1 MYFSRHRKK
10 DLCCSWQDLRTRP
23 AGFNSTERRWNGL
36 CFQIH
41 FPSVRLFSYLL
52 AVLFVKVTYFRR
64 GFSSKLHLTPVEY
77 PPKSRHT
84 PISQPQMH
92 DITNGDQTPNQP
104 FKRVKFSS
112 PVSSPFTNQLSLNIK
127 SRAPSGPVAPSIRI
141 RASNSPHDT
150 PSNLAVQATH
160 YGTLSAHRHGSLS
173 DFSTVP
179 DARTFDLSDNS
190 KSRLGPGKPLKTL
203 ASFLD
208 GFLVMARNATQMQVE
223 ASSRSSVKRKRAKS
237 IRPTNTNT
245 TSNESSLLYSTL
257 ETARGDGDSRPL
269 RPRSSRS
276 MRSFTQT
283 SRKPEVACQPLSPSK
298 PVLLRTL
305 TARSRLLLNSVR
317 SATPVSPSIASM
329 PSRPCSHSHTAAYIN
344 QLNQLHGE
352 QVTESQS
359 APHNSTSSSLRR
371 SLHQSFDPTSRPLVS
386 SMSSPQQ
393 IIAALQPPKAQ
404 VVLSSTSTLSEG
416 PPTFPAICT
425 NDSNEHPG
433 IETPDKQGI
442 APRSLVCWHLVLY
455 YSNWPRVLHRRNG
468 VEFIGLDFYVLV
480 ITSCSFTASKLYLQ
494 QSMITIFIMLR
505 HLGIHVIFPDTWD
518 IITFFLRTEFEYC
531 RGK

>member
-1 MYFSRHRKK
+1 MLPSPLPLGQTFFIPSR
-10 DLCCSWQDLRTRP
+10 
-23 AGFNSTERRWNGL
+23 FFIN
-36 CFQIH
+36 
-41 FPSVRLFSYLL
+41 
-52 AVLFVKVTYFRR
+52 VTCFRR

-92 DITNGDQTPNQP
+92 DITNGDQTPIQP

-150 PSNLAVQATH
+150 PPSLAVQATH
-160 YGTLSAHRHGSLS
+160 YGTLSAHRHGYLS
-173 DFSTVP
+173 DFSTAA
-179 DARTFDLSDNS
+179 DAQTFDLSDNS
-190 KSRLGPGKPLKTL
+190 KSRSGPGKPLKAL

-223 ASSRSSVKRKRAKS
+223 ASSRSSVKRKRMKS
-237 IRPTNTNT
+237 SRPTNTNT
-245 TSNESSLLYSTL
+245 ASNESSLLYSTR
-257 ETARGDGDSRPL
+257 ETAGGDSRPL

-283 SRKPEVACQPLSPSK
+283 SQKPEVACQSLSPSK

-329 PSRPCSHSHTAAYIN
+329 PSRPRSHSHTAAYIN
-344 QLNQLHGE
+344 QLNQFHGE

-359 APHNSTSSSLRR
+359 VPHNPASSSLRR
-371 SLHQSFDPTSRPLVS
+371 SLHQSFDPISRPLVS

-416 PPTFPAICT
+416 PPSFPTICT

-433 IETPDKQGI
+433 METPDKQEI
-442 APRSLVCWHLVLY
+442 VPKSLVCWHLILY
-455 YSNWPRVLHRRNG
+455 YSN
-468 VEFIGLDFYVLV
+468 
-480 ITSCSFTASKLYLQ
+480 
-494 QSMITIFIMLR
+494 
-505 HLGIHVIFPDTWD
+505 
-518 IITFFLRTEFEYC
+518 
-531 RGK
+531 